1 MKFAKLGMVLGTL
14 PWLVL
19 VFIPT
24 SAPTLLRPVPLRDL
38 VEVLRGDPR
47 AALVQVVGNLLV
59 LAAFG
64 LFAARCW
71 PTRFWPVIVVAAA
84 VAVSIETLQYALDLG
99 RVASS
104 DDLLLNTAGAALA
117 FAIGRRIWSG
127 RLARWRWCDVT
138 SSPTSSASPRR

>member
-1 MKFAKLGMVLGTL
+1 MKYAKIGIVLGTL

-24 SAPTLLRPVPLRDL
+24 AAPTRLRPVPLLDL

-47 AALVQVVGNLLV
+47 AALVQVAGNLLV

-64 LFAARCW
+64 FFAGRAW
-71 PTRFWPVIVVAAA
+71 PTRCWRVIAVAAA
-84 VAVSIETLQYALDLG
+84 VAVSIETLQYVLDLG

-104 DDLLLNTAGAALA
+104 DDVLLNTAGAALA
-117 FAIGRRIWSG
+117 FAIGRRTTSG
-127 RLARWRWCDVT
+127 RLVRWRWCDVI
-138 SSPTSSASPRR
+138 SSPTSSASARR